1 MYIFT
6 DVLYLCLRL
15 LILCCYRF
23 YSYQFTTRIFRPYT
37 HISLTCNLDSS
48 YLLSTHGTNI
58 YFLQAA
64 TSAIN
69 LRNNYSVLFYITTW
83 HCNMHML
90 GFILSFL
97 ISICSLMMALFTS
110 RNVWLIIRIIFN
122 WAEVSYC
129 NQIYI
134 GMNYIK
140 SIFFITQSMYG
151 DPKRK

>member
-1 MYIFT
+1 MYF
-6 DVLYLCLRL
+6 CLRL

-23 YSYQFTTRIFRPYT
+23 YYYYFTTRIFRPYMY
-37 HISLTCNLDSS
+37 ISFTCSLDSS
-48 YLLSTHGTNI
+48 YLVSTHGTNI

-83 HCNMHML
+83 HRNMHIL

-97 ISICSLMMALFTS
+97 ISIRSLMMALFTS

-122 WAEVSYC
+122 WAEVLL
-129 NQIYI
+129 
-134 GMNYIK
+134 K
-140 SIFFITQSMYG
+140 SNTHQNELHQKHFLLHSPCMVTQNASNS
-151 DPKRK
+151 